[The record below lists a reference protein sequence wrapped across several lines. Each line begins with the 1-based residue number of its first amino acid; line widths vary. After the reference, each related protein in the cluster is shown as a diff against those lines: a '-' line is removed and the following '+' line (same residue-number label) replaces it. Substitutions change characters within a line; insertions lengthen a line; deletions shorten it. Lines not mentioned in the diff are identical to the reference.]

1 MFEIFKSGKEKRK
14 VINNSTISDKKGKFF
29 STKTYGNDRGLS
41 CCFRQWRATHSHCSL
56 LHGYSIGFKLVF
68 ECDSLDERNWVMDFG
83 GLKELKQF
91 LEDSFDHTIVV
102 AEDDPK
108 RKEFLDLEKKGLA
121 KITWMKDVGSE
132 KFAQAVFDKMEEIL
146 RRDKLAG
153 TALNPTVRVKS
164 VECFEHGANSA
175 GFEGY
180 SA

>member
-1 MFEIFKSGKEKRK
+1 MFEIFKKKAVVK
-14 VINNSTISDKKGKFF
+14 VGPSLKTDKGKYF